1 MISVSDLEQVATNR
15 FEDAKCL
22 LNGNRFDGAV
32 YLGGYALE
40 IAFKVRLC
48 KDAGRSDFP
57 TNNNEFR
64 LNGLNAWKKHKLDDL
79 FNQCNQLA
87 QSNIMANNL
96 DWSFVRTY
104 WNVEMRYSKSQITK
118 LDAEDFLESVR
129 LLVGVLQ

>member
-1 MISVSDLEQVATNR
+1 MISISDLEQVATDR
-15 FEDAKCL
+15 FNDAQCL
-22 LNGNRFDGAV
+22 LNGQRFDGAV

-57 TNNNEFR
+57 TDNYEFR
-64 LNGLNAWKKHKLDDL
+64 QNNLNTWKTHKLNDL
-79 FNQCNQLA
+79 LNQCALPIKGCVTN
-87 QSNIMANNL
+87 SL
-96 DWSFVRTY
+96 DWQVVGNH

-118 LDAEDFLESVR
+118 DDTEDFLESVR

>member
-22 LNGNRFDGAV
+22 LNGERFDGAV

-48 KDAGRSDFP
+48 RDAGRSDFP
-57 TNNNEFR
+57 TDNNEFK
-64 LNGLNAWKKHKLDDL
+64 LNSLKPWQTHKL
-79 FNQCNQLA
+79 
-87 QSNIMANNL
+87 NNL
-96 DWSFVRTY
+96 LSQCTLSIKGCVTNSLDWQVVGNH
-104 WNVEMRYSKSQITK
+104 WNVEMRYSKSQITQD
-118 LDAEDFLESVR
+118 DAEDFLESVR